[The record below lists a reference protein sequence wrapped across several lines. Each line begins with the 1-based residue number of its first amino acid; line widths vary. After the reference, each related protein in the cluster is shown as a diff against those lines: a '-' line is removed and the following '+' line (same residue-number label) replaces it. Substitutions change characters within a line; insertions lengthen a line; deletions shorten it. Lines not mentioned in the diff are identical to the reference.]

1 MPQLIAILEDDPPRV
16 AEMRDALAE
25 SLPNSQAVFFEQAS
39 EMIRWLGDHL
49 AEVVLVSLDHDL
61 PLRQVDGELID
72 FGTGRQVVN
81 RLIAKP
87 CTCAVIVHSSN
98 VAAATGMLMA
108 LRDADWLTAQVI
120 PRDDLA
126 WIRRDWIPTVTRLL
140 ASTGT

>member
-87 CTCAVIVHSSN
+87 CLSQQHLLPARSQS
-98 VAAATGMLMA
+98 AAATFVRPCIAWWKYVSLYP
-108 LRDADWLTAQVI
+108 T
-120 PRDDLA
+120 PR
-126 WIRRDWIPTVTRLL
+126 
-140 ASTGT
+140 